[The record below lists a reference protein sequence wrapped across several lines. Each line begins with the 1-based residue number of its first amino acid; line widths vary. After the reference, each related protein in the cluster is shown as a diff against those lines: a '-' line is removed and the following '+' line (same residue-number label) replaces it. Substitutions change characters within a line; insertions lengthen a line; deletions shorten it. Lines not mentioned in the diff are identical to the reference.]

1 MGMPIESCW
10 YCGDA
15 AEWVVSGRPI
25 CGCCRE
31 RLKREFRRK
40 VVEALMGVAFFVV
53 LLLTMGMV
61 MVMTDQ
67 NWVPIR

>member
-15 AEWVVSGRPI
+15 AELVVKGRPI

-31 RLKREFRRK
+31 RLKREFWRK
-40 VVEALMGVAFFVV
+40 VVEALMVVMFFVV

-61 MVMTDQ
+61 MAMTDQ
-67 NWVPIR
+67 NWVPLK